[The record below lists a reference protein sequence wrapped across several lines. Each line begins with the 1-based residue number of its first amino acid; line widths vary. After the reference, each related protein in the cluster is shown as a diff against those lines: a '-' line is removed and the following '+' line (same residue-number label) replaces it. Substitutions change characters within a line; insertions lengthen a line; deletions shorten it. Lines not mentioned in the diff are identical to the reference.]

1 MKLER
6 YHAFLIFTASRFTKN
21 DLDLARKISKSFDKK
36 FFFIRTKIDIDV
48 KNEKR
53 KSPFNEDEVLKKI
66 RRECSNNLR
75 KALTSEQDQQDQQD
89 EQDEQDQQDQQDQQD
104 KLHVFLISNH
114 KPDKWDFARL
124 TQAILDTLMT
134 YQRDTLVLSL
144 GKVLTR
150 SSPDLFQR
158 KVKVLRGRIWKVA
171 SASAA
176 AALVPLPGL
185 SFGVDAWLILNELS
199 FYRSQFAIPEE
210 GSDEYKRLPFST
222 QEKVSKV
229 SLTTIPQLVACL
241 TAFTTEAA
249 VEDYTRFVPI
259 LGSVIASSMSFTTT
273 YLALKKLLKHVEE
286 VAKIVMR
293 EAIKK
298 AMAEIEAEID

>member
-1 MKLER
+1 MLFFRLQCFHKADRSSLLLSDFSCSFPLV
-6 YHAFLIFTASRFTKN
+6 YTLLDVFSHVDVVIFGTFDFICYALSITRSFSIRSTYQAVFSFTLSRFT
-21 DLDLARKISKSFDKK
+21 R
-36 FFFIRTKIDIDV
+36 
-48 KNEKR
+48 
-53 KSPFNEDEVLKKI
+53 
-66 RRECSNNLR
+66 
-75 KALTSEQDQQDQQD
+75 
-89 EQDEQDQQDQQDQQD
+89 
-104 KLHVFLISNH
+104 
-114 KPDKWDFARL
+114 
-124 TQAILDTLMT
+124 AILDTLTT

-158 KVKVLRGRIWKVA
+158 KVKVLKGRIWKVA

-185 SFGVDAWLILNELS
+185 SFGVDAWLLLNELS
-199 FYRSQFAIPEE
+199 FYRSQFGIPEE

-241 TAFTTEAA
+241 TAFTAEAA
-249 VEDYTRFVPI
+249 VEDYTRFVLI

-286 VAKIVMR
+286 VTKIVMR

>member
-1 MKLER
+1 MKLET

-21 DLDLARKISKSFDKK
+21 DLDLASKISKSFDKK

-48 KNEKR
+48 TNEKR
-53 KSPFNEDEVLKKI
+53 KSPFNKDEVLKKI

-75 KALTSEQDQQDQQD
+75 KALASEQDQQDKQD
-89 EQDEQDQQDQQDQQD
+89 QQDEQDQQDQQD
-104 KLHVFLISNH
+104 VFLISNH
-114 KPDKWDFARL
+114 DPDKWDFARL
-124 TQAILDTLMT
+124 TLAILDTLTT

-158 KVKVLRGRIWKVA
+158 KVKVLKGRIWKVA
-171 SASAA
+171 SLSAA
-176 AALVPLPGL
+176 AAFVPLPGL
-185 SFGVDAWLILNELS
+185 SFGVDVWLILNELS
-199 FYRSQFAIPEE
+199 FYRSQLGIPEE

-229 SLTTIPQLVACL
+229 SLTTIPQLVAYL
-241 TAFTTEAA
+241 TAFTAEAA

>member
-1 MKLER
+1 M
-6 YHAFLIFTASRFTKN
+6 
-21 DLDLARKISKSFDKK
+21 
-36 FFFIRTKIDIDV
+36 
-48 KNEKR
+48 
-53 KSPFNEDEVLKKI
+53 
-66 RRECSNNLR
+66 
-75 KALTSEQDQQDQQD
+75 
-89 EQDEQDQQDQQDQQD
+89 
-104 KLHVFLISNH
+104 ISNH
-114 KPDKWDFARL
+114 VPDKWDFARL
-124 TQAILDTLMT
+124 TQAILDTLTT

-144 GKVLTR
+144 GRVLTR

-158 KVKVLRGRIWKVA
+158 KVKVLKGRIWKVA

-199 FYRSQFAIPEE
+199 FYRSQFGIPEE

-259 LGSVIASSMSFTTT
+259 LGSVIASSMSFKIT